1 MVNKTVLTQ
10 LSELLEK
17 RDLKEIAAGTIVE
30 AAEVTDHGNVSLSA
44 RWHLNIIKAVREKMA
59 EAMNA
64 TVEITGGHLD
74 LSDVSDKTILF
85 VAVGAG
91 EKFCN

>member
-1 MVNKTVLTQ
+1 MANKTVLTQ

-17 RDLKEIAAGTIVE
+17 RELTEIAAGSIVE
-30 AAEVTDHGNVSLSA
+30 ATEVTDHGNVTYCTLTP
-44 RWHLNIIKAVREKMA
+44 NIVKAVRATMA
-59 EAMNA
+59 VAMNA
-64 TVEITGGHLD
+64 TVEMTGGHLD
-74 LSDVSDKTILF
+74 LSDISDKTILF

>member
-30 AAEVTDHGNVSLSA
+30 AAEVPDHGNVSPSA
-44 RWHLNIIKAVREKMA
+44 CLHLTLLRLYERRWEKP
-59 EAMNA
+59 
-64 TVEITGGHLD
+64 
-74 LSDVSDKTILF
+74 
-85 VAVGAG
+85 
-91 EKFCN
+91 

>member
-30 AAEVTDHGNVSLSA
+30 AAEVTIHRNVCLVHGDTL
-44 RWHLNIIKAVREKMA
+44 
-59 EAMNA
+59 
-64 TVEITGGHLD
+64 
-74 LSDVSDKTILF
+74 TILRLY
-85 VAVGAG
+85 
-91 EKFCN
+91 ERKWLRP

>member
-30 AAEVTDHGNVSLSA
+30 AAEVTIHRNVCLV
-44 RWHLNIIKAVREKMA
+44 HVD
-59 EAMNA
+59 
-64 TVEITGGHLD
+64 T
-74 LSDVSDKTILF
+74 
-85 VAVGAG
+85 
-91 EKFCN
+91 

>member
-30 AAEVTDHGNVSLSA
+30 AAEVTDHGNVSLNA
-44 RWHLNIIKAVREKMA
+44 RLH
-59 EAMNA
+59 
-64 TVEITGGHLD
+64 IT
-74 LSDVSDKTILF
+74 LF
-85 VAVGAG
+85 RLY
-91 EKFCN
+91 ERKWQTP